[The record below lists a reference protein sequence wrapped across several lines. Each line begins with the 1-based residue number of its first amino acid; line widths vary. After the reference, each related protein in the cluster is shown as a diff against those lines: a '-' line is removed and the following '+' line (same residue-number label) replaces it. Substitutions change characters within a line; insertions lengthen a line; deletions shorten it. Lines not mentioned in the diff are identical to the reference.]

1 MIDREVP
8 RTMTKKSISSI
19 AMLLC
24 LVLVSTAMTG
34 CKRKKEPLVTDTAIP
49 AQTGGG
55 DDLNTQ
61 TIDQIIWESVPASD
75 LQTIYFDYDR
85 SEIRA
90 DQMAKLQANA
100 TVIKGRA
107 ANVYTKIA
115 GNCDERGTQEY
126 NLALGERRSL
136 AIRET
141 LIQLGCDANKLVTV
155 SMGEENPVDPAS
167 NEAAWSKNRRAEFF
181 NGTK

>member
-1 MIDREVP
+1 MVDREVP

-24 LVLVSTAMTG
+24 LVMVSTAMAG
-34 CKRKKEPLVTDTAIP
+34 CKRKKEPLDTGTVVPATTDN
-49 AQTGGG
+49 GGG
-55 DDLNTQ
+55 NIGDTFVCGWD
-61 TIDQIIWESVPASD
+61 SGPASD

-167 NEAAWSKNRRAEFF
+167 NEAAWAKNRRAEFF

>member
-1 MIDREVP
+1 
-8 RTMTKKSISSI
+8 MTKKSISSI

-24 LVLVSTAMTG
+24 LVMVSTAMTG
-34 CKRKKEPLVTDTAIP
+34 CKRKKEPLVTDNTIP
-49 AQTGGG
+49 AQTDNGGG
-55 DDLNTQ
+55 NIGETFEGIQWD
-61 TIDQIIWESVPASD
+61 SVPASD

-90 DQMAKLQANA
+90 DQMTKLQANA

-107 ANVYTKIA
+107 ANVHTKIA

-126 NLALGERRSL
+126 NLALGERRAL

-167 NEAAWSKNRRAEFF
+167 NEAAWAKNRRAEFF
-181 NGTK
+181 NGTMN